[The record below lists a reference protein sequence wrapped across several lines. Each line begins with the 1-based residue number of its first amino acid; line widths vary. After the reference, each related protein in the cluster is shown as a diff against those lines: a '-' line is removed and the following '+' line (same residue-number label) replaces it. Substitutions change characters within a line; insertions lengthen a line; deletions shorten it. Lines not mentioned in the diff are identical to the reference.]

1 MRVRYVY
8 GLTIA
13 IVVSLANAGFGDVVI
28 GDFEQTAPG
37 WGRWSGGVQPWDAN
51 YSYSLDGNTLNDYSV
66 QYTKAGGGWAQSL
79 AYSAGTAGT
88 IADFVAHDKFMV
100 DVTFPAT
107 TFDGWAQIFDIAL
120 NSQYG
125 GFVGASYTA
134 QGVGWGPGGG
144 GAQTVTLTYD
154 YSSGAT
160 DHKTD
165 WLNNGTPGWVEVDF
179 RHQQRC
185 EPRCLPVRQRAARA
199 QRAGADVARTDGSGP
214 CRTAHRSAAP
224 SGQLRDKLMGD
235 GFDAPERN
243 VPERRPIQNRTD

>member
-13 IVVSLANAGFGDVVI
+13 IVMSLANAGFGDVVI

-51 YSYSLDGNTLNDYSV
+51 YSYSLDGNTLNDFSI

-88 IADFVAHDKFMV
+88 IADFLAHDKFMV

-165 WLNNGTPGWVEVDF
+165 WLNNGTPGWVELIFATNSDANHGVFQFDN
-179 RHQQRC
+179 
-185 EPRCLPVRQRAARA
+185 VRL
-199 QRAGADVARTDGSGP
+199 V
-214 CRTAHRSAAP
+214 
-224 SGQLRDKLMGD
+224 
-235 GFDAPERN
+235 RN
-243 VPERRPIQNRTD
+243 VPEPTSLVLMAAVPVVLLTAMRRQRVAA